1 MIKRF
6 TIPVFAILIALSLGA
21 CSKSETAE
29 TTAESARDHS
39 EVDGHK
45 HDASHAHYTCPM
57 HPEVVSDTPGIC
69 PKCKMDLVPQDETR
83 HAGLHDASK
92 FKMDFETLPSEVAA
106 GQPAILKF
114 MPKNAADNTML
125 KDLSIVHEM
134 PMHLLMVSN
143 DLSWYAH
150 EHPEAKPDGSYE
162 LAYRF
167 PKADNYILY
176 SDITPQGASHNQ
188 VFKLSKKVGA
198 GSEAKPNLIP
208 NANFKAEGYEYQL
221 VTEPA
226 SLAAGKSSTV
236 TIKVSK
242 GGKPV
247 ANIENYLGALG
258 HMVIISEDKE
268 EFLHAHPEDHGH
280 TDVDHTD
287 VDKRNPNHAHSN
299 VTAPAELSKGP
310 NVIFM
315 TLFPKAGKYK
325 VWAQFNIDGKVRTAE
340 FVVAVS

>member
-1 MIKRF
+1 MTKHLSIS
-6 TIPVFAILIALSLGA
+6 VLAIFLGLTLGSCA
-21 CSKSETAE
+21 KSENT
-29 TTAESARDHS
+29 ESTSTDTVSQANGQTD
-39 EVDGHK
+39 
-45 HDASHAHYTCPM
+45 HAHEASASYTCPM
-57 HPEVVSDTPGIC
+57 HPEVVSDKPGIC
-69 PKCKMDLVPQDETR
+69 PKCKMDLVPQTDKQ
-83 HAGLHDASK
+83 AGLHDASK
-92 FKMDFETLPSEVAA
+92 FKMDFETLPAEVAP
-106 GQPAILKF
+106 GQPTVLKF

-143 DLSWYAH
+143 DLSWFAH

-188 VFKLSKKVGA
+188 VFKLTKKVGN
-198 GSEAKPNLIP
+198 GSEAKPNLAP
-208 NANFKAEGYEYQL
+208 NANFKADGYEYQL
-221 VTEPA
+221 MSEPT
-226 SLAAGKSSTV
+226 SLVSGKSSTV
-236 TIKVSK
+236 TIRVSK

-247 ANIENYLGALG
+247 TNIDNYLGALG

-268 EFLHAHPEDHGH
+268 EFLHAHPEDHAH
-280 TDVDHTD
+280 TDAEKKD
-287 VDKRNPNHAHSN
+287 PNHGHSN
-299 VTAPAELSKGP
+299 VTAPAPAAKGP
-310 NVIFM
+310 NVSFM

-340 FVVAVS
+340 FVVSVS